1 MEFLEKLAALVPRPR
16 VHLTRFHGVL
26 APNTKHRKHII
37 PTPPSTTPTQ
47 EKTDQSLDDKKNGST
62 KKKCITWA
70 QLLKRVFKI
79 DIEICNVC
87 GGKMA
92 VISAITDPEVIQKI
106 LEHLK
111 LPTRSPKIHPS
122 RGPPQHHCKWLW
134 RRRHPSLP

>member
-1 MEFLEKLAALVPRPR
+1 MTLTLA
-16 VHLTRFHGVL
+16 
-26 APNTKHRKHII
+26 
-37 PTPPSTTPTQ
+37 TPATTPTH
-47 EKTDQSLDDKKNGST
+47 EKADQSQDDNNENGST
-62 KKKCITWA
+62 KKKRITWA

-122 RGPPQHHCKWLW
+122 RGPPHRHCKGSGDDFFQAF
-134 RRRHPSLP
+134 PDYD